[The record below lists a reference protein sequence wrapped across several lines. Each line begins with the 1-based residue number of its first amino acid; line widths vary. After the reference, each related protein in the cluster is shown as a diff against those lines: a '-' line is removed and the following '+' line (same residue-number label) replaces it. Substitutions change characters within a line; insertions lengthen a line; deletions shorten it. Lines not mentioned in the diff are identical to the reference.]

1 MLDMNGTS
9 SGRARPCTRRTPSTL
24 LLRRS
29 IRVTCHRARREGVG
43 LARAH
48 DHVRPRRLEVLWC
61 LHFVDVIRVHLTMKW
76 VVSFS
81 IFERP
86 RRSAQ
91 VAHLPDQHLRVVGLC
106 LSAGRFGG
114 EDGDLRCFV
123 VDKCRDAVH
132 DLRLYAKGT
141 V

>member
-1 MLDMNGTS
+1 MERHRVAHGHVRDEP
-9 SGRARPCTRRTPSTL
+9 RALYYCKGVL
-24 LLRRS
+24 
-29 IRVTCHRARREGVG
+29 RVTCHRARREGVG

-91 VAHLPDQHLRVVGLC
+91 VAHLPHQHLCLVGLC
-106 LSAGRFGG
+106 LSFGG
-114 EDGDLRCFV
+114 PCGKDGDLRCFITH
-123 VDKCRDAVH
+123 KCRYAV
-132 DLRLYAKGT
+132 YYE
-141 V
+141 